1 MDMNMVMVYLVGAFV
16 DLHSTLVVL
25 AGLQG
30 FFPSLVLFRF
40 ALVVVNVFDDATLN
54 FSFEA

>member
-30 FFPSLVLFRF
+30 LFPSLVLFRF
-40 ALVVVNVFDDATLN
+40 ALVVNVFDNATPN

>member
-1 MDMNMVMVYLVGAFV
+1 MDVNMVMVYLVGAFV

-30 FFPSLVLFRF
+30 LFPSLVLFRF
-40 ALVVVNVFDDATLN
+40 ALVVNNFDNATLN